1 MNFLSQYM
9 SRFRQPPDSDYGQL
23 PNGLQHQFHAN
34 TGGPGQMQGFNAST
48 GGVMPPHMG
57 YPQQVHTGGDLP
69 PMGMPTMHP
78 SMGGGLPPMQHQV
91 NTGGG
96 LPAMLGGFHAGTGG
110 YDAPSQFHA
119 NTGGGMP
126 PQAFNA
132 HTGGG
137 LPPQAQGQGFG
148 LRSFM
153 DWGRRMGGR
162 SY

>member
-1 MNFLSQYM
+1 MNFLSQYL
-9 SRFRQPPDSDYGQL
+9 SRFGPMMGADDGSMRPKPWMQAGFQA
-23 PNGLQHQFHAN
+23 H
-34 TGGPGQMQGFNAST
+34 TGGPGQMQGYDSSGINPQT
-48 GGVMPPHMG
+48 GGG
-57 YPQQVHTGGDLP
+57 LP

-78 SMGGGLPPMQHQV
+78 NTGGGLPPMQHQV

-110 YDAPSQFHA
+110 YDAPNQFHA

-126 PQAFNA
+126 PQALNA

-148 LRSFM
+148 LRGLM